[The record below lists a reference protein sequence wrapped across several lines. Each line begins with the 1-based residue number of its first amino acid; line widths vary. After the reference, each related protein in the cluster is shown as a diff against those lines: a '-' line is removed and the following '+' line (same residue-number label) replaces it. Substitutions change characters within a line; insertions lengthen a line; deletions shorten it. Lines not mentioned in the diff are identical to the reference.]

1 MNAIVGA
8 MNATNLTDAIVG
20 AANATNVTLELSNLT
35 GSFPGTDYSPSNFE
49 NTYAIS
55 SLHLDTLR
63 GNRTNDI
70 SVLLRWSYDRI
81 YPEAQREYVEGVLV
95 SPLLVLLLA
104 ALWILILLILKCVG
118 WKWKEQLG
126 CSSGSHFRY
135 PLPPSY
141 NEDEERQDPARLER
155 LRSTIHAGFLKLP
168 SWKSLRQKKPQD
180 SVNEGPQSD
189 ENQESSA
196 NNPNQQE
203 QATSPKEVT
212 NTGVVPDAPEKEE
225 YCGQTDGDVFDK
237 PLDEKATNSI
247 AEVGKGVPV
256 ENCDSIQANE
266 TKEVFAEDIIDDI
279 EWRVA
284 VQRVA
289 TRVRRTR
296 SVFMIAAFLAIVALI
311 VYIVVGVKFIEKSVG
326 SVRNGLLVSVPLS
339 CQMVFFVKKILVIL
353 ISSSLFDLSPRRQTT
368 LCNLQS
374 I

>member
-8 MNATNLTDAIVG
+8 MDATNLTDAIVG
-20 AANATNVTLELSNLT
+20 AVNATNIKLELSNLT
-35 GSFPGTDYSPSNFE
+35 DSFLGTYYSHSNFE

-81 YPEAQREYVEGVLV
+81 YPEARREYVEGVLV

-104 ALWILILLILKCVG
+104 ALWILILLILKCAG

-126 CSSGSHFRY
+126 CSSGSRFRY

-141 NEDEERQDPARLER
+141 NEDEERQDPSRLER
-155 LRSTIHAGFLKLP
+155 LRSTFHAGSLKLP
-168 SWKSLRQKKPQD
+168 SWQSLLRRKPQD

-189 ENQESSA
+189 ENQENSA
-196 NNPNQQE
+196 NNPNQD
-203 QATSPKEVT
+203 QATSPKEV
-212 NTGVVPDAPEKEE
+212 NTEVVPDAPEKEE
-225 YCGQTDGDVFDK
+225 SCGQTDGDVFDK
-237 PLDEKATNSI
+237 PLDEKATNTT
-247 AEVGKGVPV
+247 AEVGEGVPV

-266 TKEVFAEDIIDDI
+266 TKEVFAEDIIDDA

-284 VQRVA
+284 VKRVA
-289 TRVRRTR
+289 TKVRRTR
-296 SVFMIAAFLAIVALI
+296 SVFLIAAFLAIVALI
-311 VYIVVGVKFIEKSVG
+311 VYIVVGAKFIEKSVD

-339 CQMVFFVKKILVIL
+339 CQMVFSVKKTFGIL
-353 ISSSLFDLSPRRQTT
+353 IYQVHSLIYLLGGR
-368 LCNLQS
+368 
-374 I
+374 